1 MTNSFK
7 VLSALLGYPTV
18 ELQNAASELRAAIK
32 EEGLITEGALSGLG
46 VLFDEIASD
55 DIYDLQERYIL
66 LFDRTHSLSL
76 HLFEHV
82 HGESRDRGQAMI
94 DLKDLYEKN
103 GLAISTTELP
113 DFLPLFIEFLSTQPL
128 AETRELLG
136 QTAHILEAL
145 RERLKKRHS
154 AYASVFRALLTL
166 AAAQTATNESLVAE
180 DDTDPMD
187 LEALDAAWEEAPV
200 MFGPQAGSDCRDS
213 LVSRLRAAKRP
224 APMAPTD

>member
-1 MTNSFK
+1 MTKSFK
-7 VLSALLGYPTV
+7 VLSALLGYPTG
-18 ELQNAASELRAAIK
+18 ELQAATDELRDVLD
-32 EEGLITEGALSGLG
+32 EEGLITGSGLG
-46 VLFDEIASD
+46 ALGQLIDEVASD
-55 DIYDLQERYIL
+55 DIYDQQERYIL
-66 LFDRTHSLSL
+66 LFDRTRSLSL

-103 GLAISTTELP
+103 GLAVSANELP

-128 AETRELLG
+128 AEARELLG

-145 RERLKKRHS
+145 GERLKKRQS
-154 AYASVFRALLTL
+154 AYAAIFRALTTL
-166 AAAQTATNESLVAE
+166 AGPHEAATEAVVDE

-200 MFGPQAGSDCRDS
+200 TFGPEAAPGCRDG

-224 APMAPTD
+224 APVPPTD